1 MTTEQTNQFIKNI
14 STSLDKDTTE
24 NVVISKLCSDI
35 FENYVEMP
43 TKPYLAMLASI
54 ASEESNNTYTR
65 LMAVLMTH
73 YEVLKMAMVNK
84 NDNIKSNI
92 LNKMQSI
99 LYKIDAIGQNN

>member
-1 MTTEQTNQFIKNI
+1 MTTEQTNQFIQNI
-14 STSLDKDTTE
+14 RNSLDKDTTE
-24 NVVISKLCSDI
+24 NVVISKLCGDI

-43 TKPYLAMLASI
+43 TQPYLAMLSSI

>member
-1 MTTEQTNQFIKNI
+1 MTTEQTNQFIRNI
-14 STSLDKDTTE
+14 STSLDKDTNE
-24 NVVISKLCSDI
+24 NVIISKLCGDI

-43 TKPYLAMLASI
+43 PEPYLAMLSSI
-54 ASEESNNTYTR
+54 AADESNNTYTR

-84 NDNIKSNI
+84 NDNMKSNI